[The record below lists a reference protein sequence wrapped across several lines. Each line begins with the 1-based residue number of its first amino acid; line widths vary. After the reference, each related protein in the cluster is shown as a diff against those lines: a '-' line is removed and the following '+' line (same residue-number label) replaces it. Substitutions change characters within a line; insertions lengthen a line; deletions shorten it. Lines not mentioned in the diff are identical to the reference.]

1 MTPGR
6 IAVYAPTGRLGR
18 MVTKELVA
26 RGATVRLGGRN
37 KDKLAEVATQI
48 AAGADWRVAAAEDA
62 AALREWL
69 DGCRVIVNAA
79 GGLSEIGERLIAA
92 AFDAGVHY
100 IDAAGEQSHVRCIFE
115 QHGSAAEQRGIAL
128 VPAFGFDYAL
138 GDCLAYLTARD
149 LQPADEVIVA
159 YAIDGPDVQGNSLQ
173 FAAERPGG
181 GEVLFEQGRWRPAR
195 PEIYRRTID
204 FPLPFGRQAM
214 ARYGS
219 GEIVT
224 VPRHTGTS
232 NVTSLITARS
242 LVPHPA
248 LIPLFPYLR
257 PAIALMRRTPA
268 RHLLGLAARLRRPT
282 APKEDA
288 IAQPPR
294 FAIAVLVRGRGGI
307 TANGV
312 VEGGDFHQITAAT
325 LAFGAMH
332 LASPS
337 FDKRGALAPA
347 MAVDAETLFRELSVQ
362 GISWRIER
370 SDTTPRGR

>member
-1 MTPGR
+1 
-6 IAVYAPTGRLGR
+6 

-37 KDKLAEVATQI
+37 QDTLAEVASQV
-48 AAGADWRVAAAEDA
+48 AGGAEWRVAATDDA
-62 AALREWL
+62 AALRVWL
-69 DGCRVIVNAA
+69 GGCRVLVNCA
-79 GGLSEIGERLIAA
+79 GALSEVGERLIAA
-92 AFDAGVHY
+92 ALDAGVHY
-100 IDAAGEQSHVRCIFE
+100 IDAAGEQRHIRRVFE
-115 QHGSAAEQRGIAL
+115 QHGLDAEPRGVAL
-128 VPAFGFDYAL
+128 VPAFGFDYAI
-138 GDCLAYLTARD
+138 GDCLAHLTARD
-149 LQPADEVIVA
+149 LQPAEEILLA
-159 YAIDGPDVQGNSLQ
+159 YAIEGPDVQGNSLQ

-195 PEIYRRTID
+195 PEIYRRSID
-204 FPLPFGRQAM
+204 FPAPFGRQAM

-219 GEIVT
+219 GEIIT
-224 VPRHTGTS
+224 VPRHTRTS

-268 RHLLGLAARLRRPT
+268 RHLLGLAAHLRRPT
-282 APKEDA
+282 APKDDA
-288 IAQPPR
+288 VAQPSR
-294 FAIAVLVRGRGGI
+294 FAIVVLVRGPGDV
-307 TANGV
+307 TARGV
-312 VEGGDFHQITAAT
+312 VEGGDFHQITAAA
-325 LAFGAMH
+325 LAVGAVH

-347 MAVDAETLFRELSVQ
+347 MAVDAETLLRELSDQ
-362 GISWRIER
+362 GVSWQIER